1 MAMERGA
8 TAHTTWL
15 TLENQFLG
23 NRETCALHLDAQ
35 FRHFVQGDLPVSDYC
50 RRFKTMADALGDLG
64 EPVSDRTLVL
74 NVLRGLSDRFSDIGR
89 HLHLGRPFPTFHDV
103 RATLLLE
110 ELTMAH
116 RASSPSAA
124 LLTSTKPPQGG
135 ASTTSNKAPAASNK
149 APSAPRH
156 PNRRSKRGGHGR
168 QGILRFPGT
177 SPGGQHG
184 GASGLWPSIQNPW
197 TGAIQM
203 WPGPRTPTP
212 QQQQGLLAQHQALL
226 PPTAQQQQAFYAAPV
241 SIAPHQALLA
251 HQTQQYVHGALQG
264 QGDAPLQH
272 TLQTDPLQGSAPQS
286 PYGMLAQS
294 ATPSWDAQSLAS
306 AFSTVSLT
314 LPQQTD
320 WYFDTGATSHM
331 TSNAGT
337 LSNTSTPSLTA
348 PSSII
353 FGDGSLLHVISTGS
367 TTLHG
372 SLHLNNVLV
381 SPKLIKNLIS
391 VRQFTTDNN
400 CSIEFDPS
408 CCSVKDL
415 LSRNV
420 IVRCNSSGPLYPLCL
435 PAAHSFIASSTLSL
449 WHRRLGHPGHESLSK
464 LASIVPM
471 CNKDASSPLCHA
483 CQLSRHV
490 RLSFR
495 TSTSRAVNNFDLI
508 HCDLWTSPILSVSGF
523 KYYLVVLD
531 DCSHY
536 LWTFPL
542 RLKSDA
548 FPTLTQF
555 FAYVKTQF
563 GVTIKA
569 VQCDN
574 GREFDNSNSRTF
586 FLTHGVLLHMSC
598 PYTSSQNG
606 KAERII
612 RTTNNT
618 IRSLLFQASIP
629 PTFWVEALHT
639 ATLLLNILPTKTL
652 HFSTPHFALF
662 KTVPSYEHLR
672 VFGCTCYPN
681 LSATTSHKLDPHSAK
696 CVFLGYL
703 SHHKGYRCLDLLS
716 NRVILSRHVVF
727 DESTFPFAEQQP
739 TASSQDFDFLDTI
752 TTNTVPPPIGPP
764 PLFLSGLR
772 APRGGVNR

>member
-1 MAMERGA
+1 
-8 TAHTTWL
+8 
-15 TLENQFLG
+15 
-23 NRETCALHLDAQ
+23 
-35 FRHFVQGDLPVSDYC
+35 
-50 RRFKTMADALGDLG
+50 
-64 EPVSDRTLVL
+64 
-74 NVLRGLSDRFSDIGR
+74 
-89 HLHLGRPFPTFHDV
+89 
-103 RATLLLE
+103 
-110 ELTMAH
+110 
-116 RASSPSAA
+116 
-124 LLTSTKPPQGG
+124 
-135 ASTTSNKAPAASNK
+135 
-149 APSAPRH
+149 
-156 PNRRSKRGGHGR
+156 
-168 QGILRFPGT
+168 
-177 SPGGQHG
+177 
-184 GASGLWPSIQNPW
+184 
-197 TGAIQM
+197 
-203 WPGPRTPTP
+203 
-212 QQQQGLLAQHQALL
+212 
-226 PPTAQQQQAFYAAPV
+226 
-241 SIAPHQALLA
+241 
-251 HQTQQYVHGALQG
+251 
-264 QGDAPLQH
+264 
-272 TLQTDPLQGSAPQS
+272 
-286 PYGMLAQS
+286 MLAQP

-314 LPQQTD
+314 PPQQTD
-320 WYFDTGATSHM
+320 WYFNTGATSHM

-353 FGDGSLLHVISTGS
+353 VGDGSLLPVISTGF

-408 CCSVKDL
+408 SCSVKDL

-435 PAAHSFIASSTLSL
+435 PAAHSFIASSTPSL
-449 WHRRLGHPGHESLSK
+449 WHRRLSHPGHESLSK

-490 RLSFR
+490 RLPFR

-531 DCSHY
+531 GCSHY

-542 RLKSDA
+542 QLKSDA

-563 GVTIKA
+563 GVTIKV
-569 VQCDN
+569 VQYDN
-574 GREFDNSNSRTF
+574 GHEFDNSSSRTF
-586 FLTHGVLLHMSC
+586 FLTHGVLLRMSC

-696 CVFLGYL
+696 CVFLSYS
-703 SHHKGYRCLDLLS
+703 SHHKGYWCLDLLS

-727 DESTFPFAEQQP
+727 DESTFSFAEQQP
-739 TASSQDFDFLDTI
+739 T
-752 TTNTVPPPIGPP
+752 
-764 PLFLSGLR
+764 GLL
-772 APRGGVNR
+772 PRF